1 MIDRTIRTSLR
12 APLITTL
19 LVAAGAAIGA
29 LWLQDL
35 RRDVFPDLSAPVFNV
50 IAQNAAMGAEEL
62 ETAIAI
68 PLEVELA
75 GLPDVRRIRSNSQLG
90 VAQVTVEFEP
100 NADYY
105 RSRQFVAERV
115 AQAAGQLPDGTEPPL
130 ISSLTGRLNEIFE
143 FTLEAEAGAADL
155 MTLRDLAE
163 FDVKNRLLAVPG
175 VAAVER
181 LGGYL
186 RQFQVQLDPE
196 RMSARRVSLDEVL
209 HAVDESNLNAS
220 GGVIAQGPIE
230 WTVRAVGRVRTI
242 DDLRGT
248 VVTVRGDVPV
258 LLGDVAD
265 IREGAAVRRGVA
277 HRLAGEVVS
286 ARVTK
291 QFGADTVRRRRGR
304 APGDRGHPA
313 RTAARRPAAHR
324 LRPVGAGDVGA
335 RRRRARRAAWRRCSS
350 CW

>member
-1 MIDRTIRTSLR
+1 MIARTIRTAFQ
-12 APLITTL
+12 APLITSL

-29 LWLQDL
+29 VWLQDL
-35 RRDVFPDLSAPVFNV
+35 PRDVFPDLSAPVFNV

-75 GLPDVRRIRSNSQLG
+75 GLPNVRRIRSNSQLG

-115 AQAAGQLPDGTEPPL
+115 AQAAGQLPAGTEPPL

-143 FTLEAEAGAADL
+143 FTLEADAGSADL

-196 RMSARRVSLDEVL
+196 RMSARRVSLDDVL
-209 HAVDESNLNAS
+209 HAVDESNVNAS

-230 WTVRAVGRVRTI
+230 WTVRAVGRVRTTE
-242 DDLRGT
+242 DLAKHGGHGAGQR
-248 VVTVRGDVPV
+248 
-258 LLGDVAD
+258 A
-265 IREGAAVRRGVA
+265 GAAGRCGRHSRGRGRASRRGPPP
-277 HRLAGEVVS
+277 
-286 ARVTK
+286 
-291 QFGADTVRRRRGR
+291 RRRGGER
-304 APGDRGHPA
+304 QGHEAVWRRHRDRGGRCAPGGGRHPA
-313 RTAARRPAAHR
+313 WPAERRPAADR
-324 LRPVGAGDVGA
+324 L
-335 RRRRARRAAWRRCSS
+335 
-350 CW
+350 